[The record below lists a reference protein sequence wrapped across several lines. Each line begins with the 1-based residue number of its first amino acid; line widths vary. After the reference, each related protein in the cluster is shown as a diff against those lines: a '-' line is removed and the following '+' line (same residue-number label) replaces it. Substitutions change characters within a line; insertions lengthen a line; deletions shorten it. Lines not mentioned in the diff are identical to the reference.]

1 MLYLIMYVSVVSE
14 DTFKKELQ
22 DILSVSRSWNKS
34 HRITGILAYIEGK
47 LSHITYCRFIQVI
60 EGPEEE
66 IKAIFE
72 KIKNDK
78 RHSQISVLKEGPT
91 SFRNFATW
99 EMGFEKI
106 DLDKYGELQEFFSL
120 DTKLLA
126 DQGNI
131 NENIVLN
138 FMKAFYRNED

>member
-1 MLYLIMYVSVVSE
+1 MYVSVVSE

-47 LSHITYCRFIQVI
+47 LAHITYCRFIQVI

-72 KIKNDK
+72 KIKKDK
-78 RHSQISVLKEGPT
+78 RHSQISILKEGSIP
-91 SFRNFATW
+91 FRNFGTW

-106 DLDKYGELQEFFSL
+106 DLDRHQELQEFFSL

-126 DQGNI
+126 DQGDI
-131 NENIVLN
+131 NDNIVLN